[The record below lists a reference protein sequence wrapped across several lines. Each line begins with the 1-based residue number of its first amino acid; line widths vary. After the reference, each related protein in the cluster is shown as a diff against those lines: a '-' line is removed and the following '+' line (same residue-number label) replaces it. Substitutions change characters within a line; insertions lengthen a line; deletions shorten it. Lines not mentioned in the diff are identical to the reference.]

1 MISKQQ
7 RRQFNKSRQYEI
19 MGDIEDFKKSD
30 NKSKY
35 RKPKSDK
42 KGKKILID
50 CSESDYY

>member
-7 RRQFNKSRQYEI
+7 RRQLDKSRQYEI
-19 MGDIEDFKKSD
+19 MGDVEDFKKSY
-30 NKSKY
+30 NKPKY

-50 CSESDYY
+50 YSESDY